1 MWLRCLGFALLVGFP
16 GVLYA
21 VGVSN
26 PCSPPILKNG
36 YFLPPRES
44 YPDGTNI
51 TYSCDTGYKP
61 IVEGWWARSM
71 CENGEWLEEPQCVEE
86 TACLPPAIPNG
97 KYIQSSTHWYKDGST
112 LQINCNDGYS
122 LKSQNDT
129 MQCTRGTWSSLLV
142 CQKHPRACVV
152 PPNVPNAVIIHKKY
166 KELFAEFEK
175 VEYMCKAGY
184 LAQDRNP
191 KRIVTCVSGNWNEGP
206 ICTLSTSPEPKR
218 PEPATV
224 SIDNCGEFPDVLN
237 GVMVRQS
244 ERSLTYECQMYY
256 KLVGSGTV
264 VCHSG
269 GSWSAVPT
277 CKEDYCVLKAGVHP
291 KFTVTANVYF
301 NNGEAKELK
310 CVGNFWATNYSV
322 VRCIDGKLIA
332 SECCNRFQW
341 NTGLC

>member
-16 GVLYA
+16 GVLYGKCSKFLREVADIFSDNLSLICCAISA

-61 IVEGWWARSM
+61 IFVSVFV
-71 CENGEWLEEPQCVEE
+71 CCCSEE

-142 CQKHPRACVV
+142 CQSKSIKGPE
-152 PPNVPNAVIIHKKY
+152 P
-166 KELFAEFEK
+166 ELFAEFEK

-206 ICTLSTSPEPKR
+206 ICTIFQKC
-218 PEPATV
+218 
-224 SIDNCGEFPDVLN
+224 ICK
-237 GVMVRQS
+237 VRHYCWT
-244 ERSLTYECQMYY
+244 RS
-256 KLVGSGTV
+256 
-264 VCHSG
+264 
-269 GSWSAVPT
+269 SA
-277 CKEDYCVLKAGVHP
+277 
-291 KFTVTANVYF
+291 
-301 NNGEAKELK
+301 
-310 CVGNFWATNYSV
+310 S
-322 VRCIDGKLIA
+322 
-332 SECCNRFQW
+332 
-341 NTGLC
+341 